1 MEDVMAS
8 SLSRLPSRFPVG
20 TKFVI
25 EGRPA
30 GDGRPQ
36 AFKRYIEFPEGT
48 FVRLPARPV
57 KRATAGRI
65 RRKNGRAQ
73 ALSRP

>member
-1 MEDVMAS
+1 MAS
-8 SLSRLPSRFPVG
+8 TSSRLPSRFPVG

-30 GDGRPQ
+30 ADGRPQ
-36 AFKRYIEFPEGT
+36 TFKRYIEFPDGT

-57 KRATAGRI
+57 KRMTAGRI
-65 RRKNGRAQ
+65 RRKGQR
-73 ALSRP
+73 SRKH

>member
-1 MEDVMAS
+1 MEGFMAS

-30 GDGRPQ
+30 SEGQPQ
-36 AFKRYIEFPEGT
+36 VFKRYIEFPDGT
-48 FVRLPARPV
+48 FLRLPSRRV
-57 KRATAGRI
+57 KRTTAGRI
-65 RRKNGRAQ
+65 RRKTVGR
-73 ALSRP
+73 SRKH

>member
-1 MEDVMAS
+1 MAS
-8 SLSRLPSRFPVG
+8 TLSRLPSRFPVG

-30 GDGRPQ
+30 LEGQPQ
-36 AFKRYIEFPEGT
+36 VFKRYIEFPDGT

-57 KRATAGRI
+57 KRTTAGRI
-65 RRKNGRAQ
+65 RRKTVAR
-73 ALSRP
+73 SRKH